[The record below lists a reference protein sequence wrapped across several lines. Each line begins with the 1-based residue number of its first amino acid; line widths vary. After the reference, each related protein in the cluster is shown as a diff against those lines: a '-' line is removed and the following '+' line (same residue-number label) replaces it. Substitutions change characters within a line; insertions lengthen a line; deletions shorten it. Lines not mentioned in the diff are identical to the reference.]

1 MKNIKFLKSY
11 FKELNN
17 LLNFSNDEL
26 EKLSLVSKI
35 LVNTNKIKKK
45 TLIFGNGGSAAIAS
59 HFSIDLTKNAR
70 IRCTNYNESDLLTCF
85 SNDYGYERWVEKT
98 IEFYADKED
107 ALILISSS
115 GKSKNMINAIRAAKK
130 KGIKN
135 IITFTGHKKNN
146 PLSKLGKIN
155 FWINSKSYNHVENSH
170 QVLLLSLV
178 DLIIGKS
185 EYPAKQK

>member
-1 MKNIKFLKSY
+1 MNKIKYLENYFNEIRQLIKFDK
-11 FKELNN
+11 
-17 LLNFSNDEL
+17 
-26 EKLSLVSKI
+26 
-35 LVNTNKIKKK
+35 NKINDLIKTSEILIQANRLKKK

-85 SNDYGYERWVEKT
+85 SNDFGYERWVEKT